1 MIAFSG
7 AERERLAKLLGL
19 LGSDHAGERDAAG
32 LAANRMVR
40 QRRITW
46 DDVLGVSTRAPVASH
61 PRSPG
66 WREVVRRCHAR
77 KHALRP
83 WERDFIS
90 GLDRFPRLSP
100 KQAGILRAIAARVLD
115 PEATA

>member
-1 MIAFSG
+1 MIALSA

-19 LGSDHAGERDAAG
+19 LGSDRGGERDAAG

-40 QRRITW
+40 QRGITW
-46 DDVLGVSTRAPVASH
+46 DDALGVSTRTPVAS
-61 PRSPG
+61 PRPPG
-66 WREVVRRCHAR
+66 WREVVRCCRAR
-77 KHALRP
+77 KHSLRP
-83 WERDFIS
+83 WERDFLS